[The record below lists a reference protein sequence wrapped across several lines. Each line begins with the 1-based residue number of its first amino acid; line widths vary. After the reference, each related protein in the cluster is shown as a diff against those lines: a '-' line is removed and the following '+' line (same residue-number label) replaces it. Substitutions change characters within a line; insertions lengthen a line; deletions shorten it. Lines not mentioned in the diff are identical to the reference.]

1 MIMSAKMI
9 TSAIFI
15 FQAMMI
21 ASAQASSVD
30 PTQITRV
37 LVGPNYGTKVI
48 LTISNKPAQVPA
60 CQTNPGYNYVFD
72 ASSEVGKITLSV
84 VLTAY
89 ASGKSVWLGGSDQC
103 DIYAGVETLKH
114 IVVQ

>member
-1 MIMSAKMI
+1 MGTKIIISAVC
-9 TSAIFI
+9 I
-15 FQAMMI
+15 FQAVMI
-21 ASAQASSVD
+21 SSALASNVD

-60 CQTNPGYNYVFD
+60 CQTNLGYNYVFD

-89 ASGKSVWLGGSDQC
+89 ASGRNVWLGGSEQC
-103 DIYAGVETLKH
+103 DVYPGIETLKH
-114 IVVQ
+114 IVAQ